1 MWYTY
6 GQMKSADPEFSVRMV
21 KIVIRCAIGLVMFS
35 YAPLAHALEVF
46 PFYTVNQSPLVQI
59 YGLPAADN
67 AILLPKGKI
76 RSMLSVDIANNF
88 GVDQNPRE
96 QITLDGESYRV
107 LLGFRYGVAKGIEA
121 GIDIPYLD
129 YNGGFLDY
137 IVQGFHS
144 TFGITE
150 GGRDNAQKS
159 RLLFQYARNG
169 VDQFKITHANSGVGD
184 IRLLGGIQLYDDEKP
199 NPRALALRGS
209 LKLPSGYSPE
219 LQGSGST
226 DFALWLTGSDDY
238 RLGSGHFTLFGA
250 VGGLAMSRGDVLP
263 AQQRNLVAFGT
274 AGFGWS
280 PGRDLAVKA
289 QANAHTS
296 FYKDSNLIELNSGSV
311 QVMIGTTVALPA
323 KILMDFAIIDDLV
336 LISSSPDIVYQF
348 AFRRDF

>member
-1 MWYTY
+1 
-6 GQMKSADPEFSVRMV
+6 MV
-21 KIVIRCAIGLVMFS
+21 KIVIRCAAGLIILLT
-35 YAPLAHALEVF
+35 APRAHALEVF

-67 AILLPKGKI
+67 AVLLPKGKI

-88 GVDQNPRE
+88 GIDQNPRE
-96 QITLDGESYRV
+96 QIVLDGESYRV

-129 YNGGFLDY
+129 YSGGFLDL
-137 IVQGFHS
+137 IVQGFHD

-150 GGRDNAQKS
+150 GGRDSAPKN
-159 RLLFQYARNG
+159 RLLFQYTRNG
-169 VDQFKITHANSGVGD
+169 VDQFKITHGNSGIGD
-184 IRLLGGIQLYDDEKP
+184 IRLLGGVQLYDDEKAY
-199 NPRALALRGS
+199 PRALALRAS

-238 RLGSGHFTLFGA
+238 RLGSGHVTLFGA
-250 VGGLAMSRGDVLP
+250 AGGLAMSRGDVLP

-274 AGFGWS
+274 GGVGWS
-280 PGRDLAVKA
+280 PGPGLAVKA

-296 FYKDSNLIELNSGSV
+296 FYKDSDLIELNSGSV
-311 QVMIGTTVALPA
+311 QLMIGATFALPA

-348 AFRRDF
+348 AFRKEF

>member
-1 MWYTY
+1 MELT
-6 GQMKSADPEFSVRMV
+6 DPEPTLRMAKIAIRSAAGLIILFS
-21 KIVIRCAIGLVMFS
+21 ASLS
-35 YAPLAHALEVF
+35 HALEVF

-88 GVDQNPRE
+88 GVDQNPQE
-96 QITLDGESYRV
+96 QIVLDGESDRV
-107 LLGFRYGVAKGIEA
+107 MLGFRYGVAKGIEA

-129 YNGGFLDY
+129 NSGGFLDL

-150 GGRDNAQKS
+150 GGRDCAPKD
-159 RLLFQYARNG
+159 RLLFRYARNG
-169 VDQFKITHANSGVGD
+169 VDQFRITNGNSGVGD
-184 IRLLGGIQLYDDEKP
+184 IRLLGGVQLYNDEKAY
-199 NPRALALRGS
+199 PRALALRGS

-238 RLGSGHFTLFGA
+238 PLGSGHFTLFGA
-250 VGGLAMSRGDVLP
+250 AGGLAMSKGDVLP

-274 AGFGWS
+274 GGFGWS
-280 PGRDLAVKA
+280 PNQSLAIKA

-296 FYKDSNLIELNSGSV
+296 FYTDSHLIELNSGSV
-311 QVMIGTTVALPA
+311 QLMIGATFALPA
-323 KILMDFAIIDDLV
+323 KILMDFAIIDDLI
-336 LISSSPDIVYQF
+336 LISSSPDIVYQL
-348 AFRRDF
+348 AFRKEF

>member
-1 MWYTY
+1 M
-6 GQMKSADPEFSVRMV
+6 A
-21 KIVIRCAIGLVMFS
+21 KIVIRSVAGLIMLLTAS
-35 YAPLAHALEVF
+35 RAHALEVF

-107 LLGFRYGVAKGIEA
+107 LLGFRYGVTKGIEA

-129 YNGGFLDY
+129 YNGGFLDE

-144 TFGITE
+144 MFGITE
-150 GGRDNAQKS
+150 GGRDSAPRN
-159 RLLFQYARNG
+159 RLLFQYTRNG
-169 VDQFKITHANSGVGD
+169 VDQFKITHANSGIGD
-184 IRLLGGIQLYDDEKP
+184 IRLLGGVQLYDDAKP
-199 NPRALALRGS
+199 YPRALALRGS
-209 LKLPSGYSPE
+209 FKLPSGYSPE
-219 LQGSGST
+219 FQGSGST

-250 VGGLAMSRGDVLP
+250 AGGLAISRGDVLP

-274 AGFGWS
+274 GGFGWS
-280 PGRDLAVKA
+280 PNQSFAVKA

-311 QVMIGTTVALPA
+311 QLMIGATFVLPA
-323 KILMDFAIIDDLV
+323 KILMDFAIIDDLI

-348 AFRRDF
+348 AFRREF

>member
-1 MWYTY
+1 M
-6 GQMKSADPEFSVRMV
+6 A
-21 KIVIRCAIGLVMFS
+21 KIVTRYAAGLTILLS
-35 YAPLAHALEVF
+35 ASLADALDVF

-76 RSMLSVDIANNF
+76 RSMLSVDIANNY
-88 GVDQNPRE
+88 GVDENPRE

-150 GGRDNAQKS
+150 GGRDSAPES
-159 RLLFQYARNG
+159 RLLFQYSRDG
-169 VDQFKITHANSGVGD
+169 VDQFRITHANSGVGD
-184 IRLLGGIQLYDDEKP
+184 IRLLGGVRLYDDEKLY
-199 NPRALALRGS
+199 PRALALRAS

-250 VGGLAMSRGDVLP
+250 AGGLAMSRGDVLP

-274 AGFGWS
+274 GGFGWS
-280 PGRDLAVKA
+280 PGPSLAVKA
-289 QANAHTS
+289 QANAHTP
-296 FYKDSNLIELNSGSV
+296 FYKDSNLIELSSGSV
-311 QVMIGTTVALPA
+311 QLMIGATFALPA
-323 KILMDFAIIDDLV
+323 KVLMDFAIIDDLI

-348 AFRRDF
+348 AFRREF